1 MRTLILLALVLS
13 LSAASAPPVED
24 FKLTDGRMLT
34 GVYDEDAQTLTIMG
48 GKASLTVR
56 PDQIVLRA
64 PTKSK
69 PPTLIDPAPDAPPQM
84 SEEEKTERF
93 RKVGEAAQ
101 EADRQKELAEADKAD
116 RDAVDYLAKAAS
128 RRGQAWRDAVMFRKR
143 ALQEGRAWEVESIL
157 AHPIS
162 LPNTGVTNAAILAL
176 MAEGVTYDQLANE
189 RRAVAARKRR
199 GQVTVSAPLPAPAVD
214 PAAESS
220 TSTIQIQAEI
230 DGLDRQIGAL
240 QARRAALAAQLRGG
254 LPPSPAP

>member
-84 SEEEKTERF
+84 GEAEKAERF
-93 RKVGEAAQ
+93 RRMGEAAK

-116 RDAVDYLAKAAS
+116 REAADYLAKAAS
-128 RRGQAWRDAVMFRKR
+128 RRDQARRDAVMFQKR
-143 ALQEGRAWEVESIL
+143 ALQEGRWWEIEIIL
-157 AHPIS
+157 TQSVP
-162 LPNTGVTNAAILAL
+162 LPNTSATNAAILGL
-176 MAEGVTYDQLANE
+176 MADGVKYDRLAEE

-199 GQVTVSAPLPAPAVD
+199 GQVAVSAPLPAPAVD

-240 QARRAALAAQLRGG
+240 QARRAALAAQLGR
-254 LPPSPAP
+254 